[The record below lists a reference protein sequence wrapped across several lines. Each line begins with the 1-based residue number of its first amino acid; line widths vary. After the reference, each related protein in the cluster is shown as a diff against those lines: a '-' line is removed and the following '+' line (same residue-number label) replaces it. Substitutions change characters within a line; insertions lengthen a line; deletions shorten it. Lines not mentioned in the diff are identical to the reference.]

1 MYKFKAQQT
10 ILPHE
15 FFLPFG
21 GKLNPENHWCKLA
34 ELIDWGSLES
44 WYAKNFKDINVGQEA
59 LSVRVAAG
67 SLIIQNRKNL
77 SDRETVQEI
86 TETRIC
92 SISSVWKLLHTK
104 LLLIRQ

>member
-44 WYAKNFKDINVGQEA
+44 RYAKNFKDINCRTGGTF
-59 LSVRVAAG
+59 STG
-67 SLIIQNRKNL
+67 SGWLANHPE
-77 SDRETVQEI
+77 SEEPV
-86 TETRIC
+86 
-92 SISSVWKLLHTK
+92 
-104 LLLIRQ
+104 